1 MTGGH
6 VDDEGFAPFD
16 PVDFW
21 LFERMV
27 PGPETHLDAQ
37 ELALLSEL
45 ARLTLRIET
54 LETRSRD
61 CLDFHEVAV
70 WCLKEAL
77 ARAYLAGTRRHPAS

>member
-1 MTGGH
+1 MTHGAN
-6 VDDEGFAPFD
+6 DNDGFSPFD
-16 PVDFW
+16 PLDFW

-37 ELALLSEL
+37 ELAQLSEM
-45 ARLTLRIET
+45 ARLTLRVET

-61 CLDFHEVAV
+61 CLDFHEVPV

-77 ARAYLAGTRRHPAS
+77 ARAFLAGARRSH